1 MSEPTAKFTA
11 KDVQALRQATGAG
24 MMDAKKALQEN
35 DGDMEAAAQWL
46 REKGLAKAA
55 KLGDRENSQGS
66 VAVVVEGQVG
76 AIVELKSE
84 TDFSAKADDF
94 TSLVQEL
101 AEVVV
106 AKGADAV
113 AELDK
118 DLDDLRIAKKENI
131 ELGQVVRFEA
141 ADGNVLDSYLHIQDG
156 RGVNGVLVE
165 LQGGTKELAH
175 DLAVHIA
182 FAKPLY
188 TTRDEVPADEVEAQ
202 RATLQTKAEA
212 SGKPE
217 QAWTKMVEGQ
227 LTAWF
232 AETVLLDQKF
242 AKDDKQTVQK
252 VLGDASIVRFSL
264 IGIG

>member
-1 MSEPTAKFTA
+1 MADFTA
-11 KDVQALRQATGAG
+11 KDVQALRQSSGAG
-24 MMDAKKALQEN
+24 MMDAKKALVEN
-35 DGDMEAAAQWL
+35 DGDMEKAAEWL

-55 KLGDRENSQGS
+55 SRSDRDNSQGT
-66 VAVVVEGQVG
+66 VALAEGDG
-76 AIVELKSE
+76 AAATALVKSE
-84 TDFSAKADDF
+84 TDFVATSDDF
-94 TSLVQEL
+94 VALVQQ
-101 AEVVV
+101 V
-106 AKGADAV
+106 ADAALV
-113 AELDK
+113 DPDGAADSVKDRIDELK
-118 DLDDLRIAKKENI
+118 VTLKENI
-131 ELGQVVRFEA
+131 EPGDVVRYEA
-141 ADGNVLDSYLHIQDG
+141 AAGNVLGTYLHKQSG
-156 RGVNGVLVE
+156 RGVLGVLVE
-165 LQGGTKELAH
+165 LTGDDAELAH

-252 VLGDASIVRFSL
+252 VLGDASVVRFSL